1 MRDALHTVADFL
13 VELLTE
19 ELPPTALPTLEAA
32 FAGGLLIRIDDAD
45 LAHGAVQTFAT
56 PRRLAVLISA
66 LALKAG
72 DQAVQRRGPPLTA
85 AFDGSGAPTR
95 AALAFAAGQTVAA
108 ADAQPLYLRNKIA
121 YTQAERAAM
130 AAAKVAEGGA

>member
-1 MRDALHTVADFL
+1 MRDIVHSVADFL

-32 FAGGLLIRIDDAD
+32 FASGLLSRIDAAD

-66 LALKAG
+66 LALKAD
-72 DQAVQRRGPPLTA
+72 DQSVQRRGPPLTA
-85 AFDGSGAPTR
+85 AFDASGAPTR
-95 AALAFAAGQTVAA
+95 AALAFAASCEVALTDLGREQ
-108 ADAQPLYLRNKIA
+108 DAKGNTFLSF
-121 YTQAERAAM
+121 T
-130 AAAKVAEGGA
+130 GT